1 MGAMNVQPSEAELQE
16 VARASEAENA
26 AAGLGGSGVPFPIF
40 HAFMARKLR
49 EVNRLDA
56 VREAFKHLEDG
67 GGAITLP
74 ELRHMILTYA
84 VEKLT
89 LDEVDELLAKAD
101 LDKDGKIVPAEW
113 EKMMLAPPSGK
124 E

>member
-26 AAGLGGSGVPFPIF
+26 AAGLGGTGVPFPVF
-40 HAFMARKLR
+40 HAFMARKLK
-49 EVNRLDA
+49 EVTRLDA
-56 VREAFKHLEDG
+56 VREAFRHLEDG
-67 GGAITLP
+67 AGAISVP
-74 ELRHMILTYA
+74 ELRHMILTHA

-89 LDEVDELLAKAD
+89 LDEVDDLLTKHAD
-101 LDKDGKIVPAEW
+101 LDKDGKVNLAEW
-113 EKMMLAPPSGK
+113 EKMLVHK